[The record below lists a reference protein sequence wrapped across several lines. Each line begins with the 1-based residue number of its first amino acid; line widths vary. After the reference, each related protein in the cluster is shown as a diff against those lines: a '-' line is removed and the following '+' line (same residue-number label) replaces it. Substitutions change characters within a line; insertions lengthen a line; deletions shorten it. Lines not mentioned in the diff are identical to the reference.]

1 MIYKGAKAEGDCVIF
16 SNNSF
21 LKYSDREYGMIKI
34 YSLQIDEQ
42 FPSEECIPKNTALK
56 QKKDGFEGLRFK
68 GHKKIQSNF
77 KVNVYV
83 SLFKKIYTSSAY
95 PGVSLFL
102 THSIR
107 VICTH
112 SMSKHNL
119 SSFIY
124 KCNS

>member
-83 SLFKKIYTSSAY
+83 SLFKKNLHFLCISWCQPLFNPFY
-95 PGVSLFL
+95 PGNMYTF
-102 THSIR
+102 
-107 VICTH
+107 
-112 SMSKHNL
+112 NE
-119 SSFIY
+119 
-124 KCNS
+124 